1 MRSTRKRRKTNTSLE
16 SSAIS
21 SPTNPPDREDT
32 SGVDGHEASTSE
44 PVTPSTTQA
53 THKTDEEELQRAR
66 QIYANGGSSS
76 YKSYLTPEL
85 STQLDKH
92 RRRMIAYPC
101 RINLKKHA
109 DGCTKKQNDSN
120 DTKTLASL
128 GIKGTGEIDAREVAQ
143 LCAVWCAEA
152 ARPFSALVDESHQAI
167 LHPTIRKHLPSR
179 RDVSRDIHML
189 YSAIQENYK
198 GVLKSHTGALYLGV
212 DAWQSPNGFD
222 ILGVVIYRLADIS
235 SGQST
240 LEAMPLDFVRL
251 SQHHTGEYLAETVR
265 LIVEK
270 FGIQQKICGIVSD
283 NASNNEV
290 MVKELKKQKWDRFK
304 GEGQWVRCFA
314 HVLNLIAQAI
324 LRPFGT
330 PKKKKASNNDPT
342 SAQDDSS
349 GSESDTEDAMEQIR
363 PFNRKTDIVSG
374 DEDSSSSDL
383 DSNDA
388 DEPEDSDVLD
398 QEDIEQAIPE
408 GESDRY
414 TTKGCKESLAK
425 FRVIAKK
432 LRFSP
437 NSKTE
442 FIEICRDKGCPT
454 PHTVERD
461 VRTRWNSTYTQL
473 SSIIRCKDAILE
485 WQRHKRHGVLRR
497 YYLDQTD
504 FDLANDLAEVLN
516 LFYEI
521 TLQVLI
527 SGSPRLANTV
537 VFIDQITEH
546 LSSAISG
553 STYPPA
559 LKNACRLGLKIT
571 NKYYSLTDT
580 SPLYRIAIISQLGTR
595 VDHRSHTPRREMWVS
610 FYKPQPVEPTPSAPS
625 SINRPKTSMLA
636 GLGTAAAAR
645 GGILSSDPLDI
656 WLAGG
661 LILDGDEPVNPL
673 KWWSQQKRTGN
684 THGGLVHMALDV
696 LSCPATSVDVERA
709 FSFGCDYVS
718 SKRHRLSSESISRG
732 MSVAFYSK
740 NGLIKEGVLD
750 RWKTGIQ
757 TGKKLNAKPKG
768 KKKVIVLDDE

>member
-1 MRSTRKRRKTNTSLE
+1 MRSTWKRRKTNTSLE

-101 RINLKKHA
+101 RICGTHINRPTSDSSCSNLKKHA

-251 SQHHTGEYLAETVR
+251 SQRHTGEYLAETVR

-363 PFNRKTDIVSG
+363 PPTLSPEMKIQAQVTSTPMMLMNRRTPMCSTRRI
-374 DEDSSSSDL
+374 
-383 DSNDA
+383 SNRLSLR
-388 DEPEDSDVLD
+388 ER
-398 QEDIEQAIPE
+398 AI
-408 GESDRY
+408 
-414 TTKGCKESLAK
+414 A
-425 FRVIAKK
+425 
-432 LRFSP
+432 
-437 NSKTE
+437 
-442 FIEICRDKGCPT
+442 
-454 PHTVERD
+454 
-461 VRTRWNSTYTQL
+461 TQL
-473 SSIIRCKDAILE
+473 KAVKKA
-485 WQRHKRHGVLRR
+485 W
-497 YYLDQTD
+497 
-504 FDLANDLAEVLN
+504 LN
-516 LFYEI
+516 
-521 TLQVLI
+521 
-527 SGSPRLANTV
+527 
-537 VFIDQITEH
+537 
-546 LSSAISG
+546 
-553 STYPPA
+553 
-559 LKNACRLGLKIT
+559 
-571 NKYYSLTDT
+571 
-580 SPLYRIAIISQLGTR
+580 
-595 VDHRSHTPRREMWVS
+595 
-610 FYKPQPVEPTPSAPS
+610 
-625 SINRPKTSMLA
+625 
-636 GLGTAAAAR
+636 
-645 GGILSSDPLDI
+645 
-656 WLAGG
+656 
-661 LILDGDEPVNPL
+661 
-673 KWWSQQKRTGN
+673 
-684 THGGLVHMALDV
+684 
-696 LSCPATSVDVERA
+696 SV
-709 FSFGCDYVS
+709 
-718 SKRHRLSSESISRG
+718 
-732 MSVAFYSK
+732 
-740 NGLIKEGVLD
+740 
-750 RWKTGIQ
+750 
-757 TGKKLNAKPKG
+757 
-768 KKKVIVLDDE
+768 